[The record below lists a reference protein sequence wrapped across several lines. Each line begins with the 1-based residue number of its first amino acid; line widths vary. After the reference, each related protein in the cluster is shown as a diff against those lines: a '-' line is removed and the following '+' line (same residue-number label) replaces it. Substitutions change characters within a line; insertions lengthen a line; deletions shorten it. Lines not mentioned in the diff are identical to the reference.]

1 MDLTPLKN
9 IFNRLFGRWADSPN
23 DQQYYVKIF
32 FALITALICGLGGQ
46 IFAGTRGVLFGFFV
60 YILSLFVI
68 RYLLE
73 VSPEDLGGMQKM
85 ITNSL
90 FSYLMLWTVIW
101 TLLYAFSI
109 PPEWLQHII
118 DVSTSTTTT
127 TP

>member
-9 IFNRLFGRWADSPN
+9 VFNRMFGKWADSPN

-32 FALITALICGLGGQ
+32 FAFISALICGIGGQ
-46 IFAGTRGVLFGFFV
+46 AFAGTRGVMLGFLI
-60 YILSLFVI
+60 YALALFVI

-73 VSPEDLGGMQKM
+73 VEPEQLGGMQKM

-109 PPEWLQHII
+109 PENILLII
-118 DVSTSTTTT
+118 NNPVV
-127 TP
+127 P

>member
-9 IFNRLFGRWADSPN
+9 IFKRMFGRWDDSPN

-32 FALITALICGLGGQ
+32 FAIVTALICGIGGQ
-46 IFAGTRGVLFGFFV
+46 VLVGTRGVLFGFLM
-60 YILSLFVI
+60 YILSLYVI

-73 VSPEDLGGMQKM
+73 VEPSELGGMQKS

-90 FSYLMLWTVIW
+90 FSYLMLWVVLW

-109 PPEWLQHII
+109 PAGILETINS
-118 DVSTSTTTT
+118 VTTT
-127 TP
+127 

>member
-9 IFNRLFGRWADSPN
+9 IFNRLFGKWADSPN

-32 FALITALICGLGGQ
+32 FGLISAIICGLGGQ
-46 IFAGTRGVLFGFFV
+46 AFAGTRGVLLGFLL

-68 RYLLE
+68 RYLLDVE
-73 VSPEDLGGMQKM
+73 PEQLGGMQKM

-90 FSYLMLWTVIW
+90 FSYLMLWTVVW
-101 TLLYAFSI
+101 TLIYAFSI
-109 PPEWLQHII
+109 PADALAII
-118 DVSTSTTTT
+118 NAPPP

>member
-9 IFNRLFGRWADSPN
+9 IFNRMFGKWADSPN

-32 FALITALICGLGGQ
+32 FAFISALLCGIGGQ
-46 IFAGTRGVLFGFFV
+46 AFAGTRGVMLGFLIYV
-60 YILSLFVI
+60 LSLFVI

-73 VSPEDLGGMQKM
+73 VEPEQLGGIQKM

-109 PPEWLQHII
+109 PENILFII
-118 DVSTSTTTT
+118 NNPVVS
-127 TP
+127 

>member
-32 FALITALICGLGGQ
+32 FALISALVCGIGGQ
-46 IFAGTRGVLFGFFV
+46 MFAGTRGVLFGFLV
-60 YILSLFVI
+60 YILSLYVI

-73 VSPEDLGGMQKM
+73 VDIEELGGIQKL

-90 FSYLMLWTVIW
+90 FSYLMLWTVVW
-101 TLLYAFSI
+101 TLLYAFSLTPAALAI
-109 PPEWLQHII
+109 INTPPA
-118 DVSTSTTTT
+118 
-127 TP
+127 PP

>member
-9 IFNRLFGRWADSPN
+9 IFNRMFGKWADSPN

-32 FALITALICGLGGQ
+32 FALISALICGIGGQ
-46 IFAGTRGVLFGFFV
+46 VFAGTRGVLLGFLV

-73 VSPEDLGGMQKM
+73 VEPEQLGGMQKM

-109 PPEWLQHII
+109 PENILFII
-118 DVSTSTTTT
+118 NNPVV
-127 TP
+127 P